1 MNEIV
6 PAFRLFNYLTAGE
19 GWGRAAGAK
28 ARAKLAQHIAARQ
41 AAGTVRISLQSVRR
55 LDLACAAE
63 VLIGLIQDGQAT
75 HSYCLVDLGD
85 SDVRENIAAAA
96 ERAKVPLTAWTGA
109 APTILG
115 PEPSRGNRGALAF
128 ALERPEVRAAEFA
141 AIAEI
146 STANA
151 SMKFRQLWTEGFLLR
166 SEDTAPS
173 GGTEF
178 IYRRIGG

>member
-1 MNEIV
+1 MNEII
-6 PAFRLFNYLTAGE
+6 PAFRLFNYLTGGE

-28 ARAKLAQHIAARQ
+28 ARQKLAQHIAARP
-41 AAGTVRISLQSVRR
+41 AAGTIRISLQSVRR
-55 LDLACAAE
+55 LDVACASE
-63 VLIGLIQDGQAT
+63 VLVGLIQNGRAK

-85 SDVRENIAAAA
+85 PDVRENIAAAA
-96 ERAKVPLTAWTGA
+96 ERAKVPVTAWQGA
-109 APTILG
+109 AVTILG
-115 PEPSRGNRGALAF
+115 PEPSRGNRAALAF
-128 ALERPEVRAAEFA
+128 ALERREVRAAEFA

-151 SMKFRQLWTEGFLLR
+151 SMKFRQLWAEGYLLR

-178 IYRRIGG
+178 VYRRIGG